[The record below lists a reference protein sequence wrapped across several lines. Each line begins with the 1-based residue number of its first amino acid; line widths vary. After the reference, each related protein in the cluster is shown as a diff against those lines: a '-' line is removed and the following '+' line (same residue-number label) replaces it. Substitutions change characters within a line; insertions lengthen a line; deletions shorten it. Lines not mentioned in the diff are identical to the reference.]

1 MKLLTVKD
9 LGERWGLSESKVKKL
24 VREKSIPFLGLGGGD
39 MKVNWGHARFRPEA
53 IESWEESHQQV
64 CPTIPTTTQPLVMP
78 TRSLLGDW
86 RSKIKKPAGDAAES
100 LHPVSPGRCR

>member
-1 MKLLTVKD
+1 MRLMTIKD

-53 IESWEESHQQV
+53 IESWEESQQKAF
-64 CPTIPTTTQPLVMP
+64 PITTQPLVIP
-78 TRSLLGDW
+78 ARSLLGDW
-86 RSKIKKPAGDAAES
+86 RSKIKKPPAVA
-100 LHPVSPGRCR
+100 